1 MLFTFNE
8 LYSATSELAKKV
20 PLVKTTQSRTDQ
32 RVTYTFEHVTVAFEP
47 GVTLNSPDVVM
58 TVTINKDGERLF
70 TAEAH
75 LNNAGFVSPKTV
87 GDIASSTFIGLPLS
101 EYVNIR
107 QRSAI
112 AEYILLLFKLLKGTV
127 K

>member
-20 PLVKTTQSRTDQ
+20 PLVKTTQSRVDQ
-32 RVTYTFEHVTVAFEP
+32 RVSYTFETITVAFEP
-47 GVTLNSPDVVM
+47 GIMPKSPDVVM
-58 TVTINKDGERLF
+58 TVMINKDGERLF

-75 LNNAGFVSPKTV
+75 LNNAGFVSPRMV

-101 EYVNIR
+101 EHINIR
-107 QRSAI
+107 QRTTI